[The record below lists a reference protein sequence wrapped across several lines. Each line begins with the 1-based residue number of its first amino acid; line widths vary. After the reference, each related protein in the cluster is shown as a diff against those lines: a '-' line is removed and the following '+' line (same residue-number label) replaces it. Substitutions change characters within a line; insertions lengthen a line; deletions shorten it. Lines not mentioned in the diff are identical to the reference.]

1 VDERIDEEKTRVRA
15 AARAAMAG
23 MSASDRAA
31 ASARVRERLG
41 ALLPEE
47 GVVLFYLADGGEPD
61 LDPLLGAWIASGWAA
76 APRCDWEAG
85 TFEPVRVASPADLEV
100 RRFGVR
106 EPRAGK
112 GSGGVV
118 GVDELAAALVPGVAF
133 DAGGRRLGRGGGF
146 YDRFLAGLPA
156 GARRVGV
163 CFARQVVDRVPAA
176 AHDERVGAVVT
187 EDRVISVDRG
197 SG

>member
-1 VDERIDEEKTRVRA
+1 MRS
-15 AARAAMAG
+15 AARAAAAG
-23 MSASDRAA
+23 LSGSDRAG

-41 ALLPEE
+41 ELLPAE

-61 LDPLLGAWIASGWAA
+61 LDPLLEAWIASGRAA

-85 TFEPVRVASPADLEV
+85 TFEPVRVVSAADLEV

-106 EPRAGK
+106 EPRAGE
-112 GSGGVV
+112 VV

-133 DAGGRRLGRGGGF
+133 DPGGRRLGRGGGF

-163 CFARQVVDRVPAA
+163 CFARQVVERVPAA